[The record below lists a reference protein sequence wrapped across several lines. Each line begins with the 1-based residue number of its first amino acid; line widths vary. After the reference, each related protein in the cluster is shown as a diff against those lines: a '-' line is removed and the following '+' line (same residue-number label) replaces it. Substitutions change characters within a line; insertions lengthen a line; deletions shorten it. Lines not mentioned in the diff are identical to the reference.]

1 LFTCRKRERQLRL
14 TRWLDRV
21 AGPSV
26 VVLGGGLSGVAAAYT
41 LARAGL
47 SDVTIVESGS
57 TLGGLA
63 GSFEREGHFYPLGYH
78 HILHRDR
85 TLLFFLDLIGALPEV
100 RWRRIRMLFQLQ
112 DQRYDLGSPGGFARF
127 PMRVRDKARFVRLML
142 LAFAKRD
149 WSDWE
154 GRSAA
159 ELIDRWG
166 GPGVRTALFESLTRL
181 KFDLPCDQVSGAWLG
196 ARLHFRE
203 GSAPLGYIPR
213 ANWTKVLCD
222 GVTRLLQEA
231 GVRIRTQSRVKRLHT
246 NEDRISKAELDSGE
260 ILEGDTFVSS
270 IPTETYFR
278 LISSDQT
285 PDLESV
291 RYTALLSVIC
301 VTRQAVQPDAYW
313 INLASLDRTA
323 GAIFLLSSLNPTIG
337 RPGDTCVNFVTH
349 LPSREH
355 PLFKTS
361 DEQLTALY
369 LKDFRGVFG
378 FDLEP
383 FWTHVSRVPM
393 YSPVFSRTFRNA
405 PVRSTSWPN
414 VYFAGNYRTF
424 PSIVSTGTALGSGVT
439 AASALLQSN
448 GKSTE
453 LADAVARFRL
463 RSMPRA

>member
-1 LFTCRKRERQLRL
+1 MSAPTA
-14 TRWLDRV
+14 V
-21 AGPSV
+21 I
-26 VVLGGGLSGVAAAYT
+26 LGGGLSGVAAAYT

-47 SDVTIVESGS
+47 SDVTVLESGAS
-57 TLGGLA
+57 LGGLA

-85 TLLFFLDLIGALPEV
+85 ALLFFLDLIDALPQV
-100 RWRRIRMLFQLQ
+100 RWRRIRMLFHLEQEV
-112 DQRYDLGSPGGFARF
+112 YDLGSVGGFARF
-127 PMRVRDKARFVRLML
+127 PMAASDKVKFVRLML
-142 LAFAKRD
+142 KAFAKRD

-159 ELIDRWG
+159 ELIDSWAS
-166 GPGVRTALFESLTRL
+166 PGVRTALFERLTRL

-203 GSAPLGYIPR
+203 GSAPLGYIPN

-222 GVTRLLQEA
+222 GVTRLLEEA
-231 GVRIRTQSRVKRLHT
+231 GVRIRTGARVRRLHT
-246 NEDRISKAELDSGE
+246 DGDRISHAELDSGE
-260 ILEGDTFVSS
+260 IIKGDVFVNS

-278 LISSDQT
+278 LISSDKT

-337 RPGDTCVNFVTH
+337 HPGDTCVNFVTH
-349 LPSREH
+349 LPNRDHS
-355 PLFKTS
+355 LFKTS
-361 DEQLTALY
+361 DEQLKSLY
-369 LKDFRGVFG
+369 LEDFRGIFG
-378 FDLEP
+378 FELEP

-393 YSPVFSRTFRNA
+393 YSPVFSRLFRNA
-405 PVRSTSWPN
+405 AIRSTSWQN

-424 PSIVSTGTALGSGVT
+424 PSIVSTGTALGSGVA
-439 AASALLQSN
+439 AASALLRDN

-453 LADAVARFRL
+453 LPDAVARFRL